1 MSDGPHKSLP
11 LRPHWRTY
19 AQRAAIAA
27 YAADDVREALTFA
40 LKRDILQAPLRTIRD
55 IMGSDTLFPS
65 IRIEKLEALRSR
77 HPGSA
82 PAQLAIDCAVAAAG
96 RGLSGDAGTYVAV
109 SMALEDTGRS
119 AMRSIEEHYQREA
132 HPRSSRYVRERQ
144 QAARQQFDCGA
155 LAREILSSDRPP
167 QRRSVNLPVRKD
179 VDDGPPL

>member
-11 LRPHWRTY
+11 LRPHWRTF
-19 AQRAAIAA
+19 AQRAAKAA
-27 YAADDVREALTFA
+27 YAADEIREALTYA
-40 LKRDILQAPLRTIRD
+40 LKRDVLQAPIKTIRQ

-65 IRIEKLEALRSR
+65 MRIEKLEALRSR

-96 RGLSGDAGTYVAV
+96 KGLAGDAGTHAAL
-109 SMALEDTGRS
+109 SMAIEDTARS

-144 QAARQQFDCGA
+144 QATRQQLDCGA
-155 LAREILSSDRPP
+155 LARELLSPAKPP
-167 QRRSVNLPVRKD
+167 QRRSISLPTRSD
-179 VDDGPPL
+179 VDQGPPL